1 MGLKLW
7 GKLKSPFIPLFQRG
21 RAHRARAGEPVDR
34 STKCK
39 KGRIFRE
46 KFGRTLTFK

>member
-1 MGLKLW
+1 VVGVKYT
-7 GKLKSPFIPLFQRG
+7 PHLFPPPRG
-21 RAHRARAGEPVDR
+21 GRIKGMRELIEPVDR